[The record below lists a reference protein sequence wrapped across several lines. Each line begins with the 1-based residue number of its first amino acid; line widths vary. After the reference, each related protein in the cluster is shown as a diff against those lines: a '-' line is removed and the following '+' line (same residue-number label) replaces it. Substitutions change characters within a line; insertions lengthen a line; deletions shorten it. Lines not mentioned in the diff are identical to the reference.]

1 MNRIIIDGDQAR
13 LYGAPKAIPTGQVGF
28 SKIGFEFSSEWD
40 GMTKIAQFRQGENK
54 YNVAVENNECTC
66 PNELVKGWVSVR
78 VRGYSET
85 AVIATANEIL
95 LPVST
100 GFQPGG
106 IPPIP
111 PTPDLYQQLLKPIQD
126 QIGDLADLT
135 TEAKDTLV
143 AAINEVEAEIPT
155 VDSTLTKSGQAADA
169 AVVDNRLSSLS
180 KEIADLPQPD
190 WNQND
195 DTQQD
200 YVKNRPFY
208 TGAPVETVLVEESTI
223 SFAPENGVYMG
234 QLNLTFLPTIGE
246 TYKVSW
252 DGVV

>member
-66 PNELVKGWVSVR
+66 PNELVKGWVSVS

-106 IPPIP
+106 IPPVP

-126 QIGDLADLT
+126 QIGDLSDLT

-143 AAINEVEAEIPT
+143 AAISEAARTGGVDVSGAQVGQTIRITEVDESGRPT
-155 VDSTLTKSGQAADA
+155 AWEAADFPE
-169 AVVDNRLSSLS
+169 SLNNS
-180 KEIADLPQPD
+180 DALECLAECGIITPVY
-190 WNQND
+190 
-195 DTQQD
+195 QD
-200 YVKNRPFY
+200 GTFY
-208 TGAPVETVLVEESTI
+208 TDVNGAIYIL
-223 SFAPENGVYMG
+223 
-234 QLNLTFLPTIGE
+234 
-246 TYKVSW
+246 
-252 DGVV
+252 